1 MLKTNGK
8 H

>member
-1 MLKTNGK
+1 MTNGK